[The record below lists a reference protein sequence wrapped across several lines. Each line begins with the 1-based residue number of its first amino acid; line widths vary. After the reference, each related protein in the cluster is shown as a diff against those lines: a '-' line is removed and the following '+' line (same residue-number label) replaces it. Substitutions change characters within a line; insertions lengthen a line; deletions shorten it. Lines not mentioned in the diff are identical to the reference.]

1 MNKKLALWL
10 TVAFLALAGV
20 ATWVGIQSGISTGFA
35 RGNCISNCG

>member
-20 ATWVGIQSGISTGFA
+20 ATWAGIEMGISPGFA
-35 RGNCISNCG
+35 RGNCISECG

>member
-20 ATWVGIQSGISTGFA
+20 ATWAGIQSGVSTVLA
-35 RGNCISNCG
+35 RGNCISDCG